1 MLLILSIYS
10 HETKSLLLA
19 IEKDDIDLFSLRSIP
34 VRSCITAGS
43 SFPDIREGINQC
55 YIKKRLKATV
65 SQAVNRGLKIKNW
78 LINYSKLNYWIE
90 ISSFRLCA
98 LFKEQL
104 CSYKRALTRSGFP
117 KLLSSIKHKLFC
129 LLSVKIWRK
138 GYVQNTW
145 HLFYWSSPEFAKYW
159 PIANFKNP
167 WSPIVPPP
175 PLFEKRVSEW
185 G

>member
-19 IEKDDIDLFSLRSIP
+19 IEKDDIVLFSLRSIP

-43 SFPDIREGINQC
+43 TFPDIREGINQ
-55 YIKKRLKATV
+55 YYFKKRLKATV
-65 SQAVNRGLKIKNW
+65 SQAVNRGLIKNW

-90 ISSFRLCA
+90 ISSLRLCA

-129 LLSVKIWRK
+129 LLSVKIHMKK
-138 GYVQNTW
+138 GIC
-145 HLFYWSSPEFAKYW
+145 SKYM
-159 PIANFKNP
+159 ASFLL
-167 WSPIVPPP
+167 SP
-175 PLFEKRVSEW
+175 PLNLLDIDQ
-185 G
+185 